1 MFARLL
7 LPLAL
12 LLGSSILL
20 SACEPR
26 EQFLRLV
33 AQDYRFVPTDI
44 RVLADRPIRLLIVN
58 EGRERHEFTSSL
70 LANAE
75 IQILADPPL
84 TLTRNTG
91 TVSIDPGRSVEI
103 RVQAPAGTYLFHCRI
118 RGHAGMRGT
127 MIVQPHAVE
136 TT

>member
-1 MFARLL
+1 M
-7 LPLAL
+7 
-12 LLGSSILL
+12 
-20 SACEPR
+20 
-26 EQFLRLV
+26 
-33 AQDYRFVPTDI
+33 
-44 RVLADRPIRLLIVN
+44 LADRPIHLLIVN
-58 EGRERHEFTSSL
+58 EGRERREFTSSL

-103 RVQAPAGTYLFHCRI
+103 RVQAPASTCLFHCRI
-118 RGHAGMRGT
+118 RGHAGMRGV
-127 MIVQPHAVE
+127 MIVQPHVVE

>member
-7 LPLAL
+7 LPLVL
-12 LLGSSILL
+12 LLGNSILL
-20 SACEPR
+20 AACEPR
-26 EQFLRLV
+26 EQFLRLA
-33 AQDYRFVPTDI
+33 AQDYRSVPTDI

-75 IQILADPPL
+75 VQMLADPPL

-103 RVQAPAGTYLFHCRI
+103 RVQAPAGTYLFHCRV

-127 MIVQPHAVE
+127 MIVQPRVVE
-136 TT
+136 AT

>member
-1 MFARLL
+1 M
-7 LPLAL
+7 
-12 LLGSSILL
+12 
-20 SACEPR
+20 R

-70 LANAE
+70 LAKAE
-75 IQILADPPL
+75 VQMLADPPL

-127 MIVQPHAVE
+127 MIVQPHVVE

>member
-1 MFARLL
+1 M
-7 LPLAL
+7 
-12 LLGSSILL
+12 
-20 SACEPR
+20 R
-26 EQFLRLV
+26 EQFLRLA

-75 IQILADPPL
+75 VQILTDPPF
-84 TLTRNTG
+84 TLTRNSG

-103 RVQAPAGTYLFHCRI
+103 RVQAPAGTYLFHCQI
-118 RGHAGMRGT
+118 RGHTGMRGT
-127 MIVQPHAVE
+127 MIVQPHVVE

>member
-1 MFARLL
+1 M
-7 LPLAL
+7 
-12 LLGSSILL
+12 
-20 SACEPR
+20 R
-26 EQFLRLV
+26 EQFLRLA

-44 RVLADRPIRLLIVN
+44 HVLADRPIRLLIVN

-75 IQILADPPL
+75 VQILTDPPF
-84 TLTRNTG
+84 TLTRNSG

-127 MIVQPHAVE
+127 MIVQPHVVE

>member
-1 MFARLL
+1 MGMVARRLL
-7 LPLAL
+7 ALVL
-12 LLGSSILL
+12 LLGRSSLL

-26 EQFLRLV
+26 EQFLRLA

-75 IQILADPPL
+75 
-84 TLTRNTG
+84 
-91 TVSIDPGRSVEI
+91 V
-103 RVQAPAGTYLFHCRI
+103 
-118 RGHAGMRGT
+118 
-127 MIVQPHAVE
+127 
-136 TT
+136 